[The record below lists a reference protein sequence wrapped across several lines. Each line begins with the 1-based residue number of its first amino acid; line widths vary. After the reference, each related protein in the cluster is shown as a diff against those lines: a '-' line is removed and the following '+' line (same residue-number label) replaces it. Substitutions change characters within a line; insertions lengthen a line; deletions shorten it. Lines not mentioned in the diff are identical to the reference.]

1 MLPLDWYTFYR
12 KWLHYCPHT
21 VPVRALR
28 APCKGVIFFLPVIQL
43 TWSFYQ
49 LPFSYSS
56 YPWPECMLL
65 QSLVDWTKDF
75 PESDSLFSCTKI
87 HAATWQFCSFAIR
100 YLPDCLD
107 KTASRRIQCRV
118 RANHHP
124 PNSDWLG
131 RQEAVLLCLVTTI
144 LWIYCHCPP
153 KVRLP
158 TKQHIDIANTATAA
172 TTLINTLK
180 HAWVVW
186 W

>member
-1 MLPLDWYTFYR
+1 
-12 KWLHYCPHT
+12 
-21 VPVRALR
+21 
-28 APCKGVIFFLPVIQL
+28 
-43 TWSFYQ
+43 
-49 LPFSYSS
+49 
-56 YPWPECMLL
+56 MLL

-124 PNSDWLG
+124 PNSAWLG

-180 HAWVVW
+180 HAWVVRWIASHSISRWVNNFWRRKTTGCGSAFVTVQRQYNW